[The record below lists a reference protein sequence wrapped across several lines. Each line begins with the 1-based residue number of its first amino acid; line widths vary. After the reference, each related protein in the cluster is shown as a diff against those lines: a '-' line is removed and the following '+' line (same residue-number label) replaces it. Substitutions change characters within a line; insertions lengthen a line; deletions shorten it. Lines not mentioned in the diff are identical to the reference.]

1 MKSTYRLKDI
11 ETRSAAAATQNACK
25 LCSPLGAAL
34 VFKGIAGAIPLLHG
48 SQGCSTYIRRYL
60 ISHFKEPMD
69 IACSNFGEQ
78 TAIFG
83 GGVNMKLALD
93 NILAQYTPKMI
104 GVATT
109 CLAETIGD
117 DVPMFISEY
126 RSANSTASLPPIVHV
141 STPSYQGTHMQGF
154 HNAVLATVEGLALR
168 EKPNRNISSS
178 VNLFPGMVSPADLR
192 HLKEIFTD
200 FGLEPMVLPDYSQT
214 LDGELWSEYHRIPSG
229 GTPVKA
235 IAAAGSALA
244 SIEMGRVLAAMPT
257 TAATYLESQFK
268 VAAHRIGLPMGIRQ
282 SDQLMHTLEAISG
295 NPVPEKYTQE
305 RGRLLDALVDGH
317 KYVNGRRAVV
327 YGEADLV
334 AGVVAFLSEIGIVP
348 VICATGDRG
357 GHLSAAV
364 KQILDKRFHDSIDVI
379 EGVDF
384 VDIEEA
390 VQKARPDLMIGHS
403 KGYSLSRK
411 LDIPLVRIGFPIHDR
426 VGGSRLLHVGYQ
438 GAQTLFDRIA
448 NTLLER
454 RQAESDVGYTYL

>member
-1 MKSTYRLKDI
+1 MKATYRLNEI
-11 ETRSAAAATQNACK
+11 ETKPAAAATQNACK

-83 GGVNMKLALD
+83 GGANMKLALD
-93 NILAQYTPKMI
+93 NILAQYTPEMI

-117 DVPMFISEY
+117 DVPMFIHEY
-126 RSANSTASLPPIVHV
+126 RKANPAASLPPMVHV

-154 HNAVLATVEGLALR
+154 HKAVLATVAGLAKR
-168 EKPNRNISSS
+168 ESPENDSAS

-192 HLKEIFTD
+192 HLKEIVAD

-214 LDGELWSEYHRIPSG
+214 LDGELWSQYHRIPSG
-229 GTPVKA
+229 GTTVEA
-235 IAAAGSALA
+235 ITASGGAAA
-244 SIEMGRVLAAMPT
+244 SIEMGRVLAAMPE
-257 TAATYLESQFK
+257 TAATCLEKQFE
-268 VAAHRIGLPMGIRQ
+268 VTAHRIGLPMGIRQ
-282 SDQLMHTLEAISG
+282 TDHLMQILEAISA
-295 NPVPEKYTQE
+295 NPMPEKYALA

-334 AGVVAFLSEIGIVP
+334 AGVVDFVSEIGILP
-348 VICATGDRG
+348 VICATGDSG
-357 GHLSAAV
+357 GDLEASV
-364 KQILDKRFHDSIDVI
+364 KQTLEKKYHDKIRVI

-390 VQKARPDLMIGHS
+390 VRKAEPDLMIGHS
-403 KGYSLSRK
+403 KGYSLARK
-411 LDIPLVRIGFPIHDR
+411 LNIPLVRIGFPIHDR
-426 VGGSRLLHVGYQ
+426 VGGSRMLHLGYQ
-438 GAQTLFDRIA
+438 GAQALFDRIA

-454 RQAESDVGYTYL
+454 RQSESDVGYTYL